1 MCGIVGYVG
10 PRDAGPILLDG
21 LARLE
26 YRGYD
31 SAGIALITPEG
42 DLFVE
47 KRAGK
52 VAELR
57 SALGDGTPPRRTR
70 ASGTRAGP
78 PTGGPATSTR
88 TRTSTAAVS
97 CRSST
102 TASSRTSSSCAP
114 SSTAAG
120 HRLDSETDTEVIAHL
135 VEEAYH
141 GRRRRR
147 PCARRCGRAVGAYAL
162 AVLHRGEPERLVGA
176 RMNVPAH
183 RRARRRRDVPG
194 LGRGRDPRPH
204 AAGHVPRGGRRRR
217 PRRRPASG

>member
-57 SALGDGTPPRRTR
+57 SALGDGTPHAGAGLGHTR
-70 ASGTRAGP
+70 WATHGRPSDLNAHPHLDCSGELSVIHNGIIENFIELRAEL
-78 PTGGPATSTR
+78 
-88 TRTSTAAVS
+88 
-97 CRSST
+97 
-102 TASSRTSSSCAP
+102 
-114 SSTAAG
+114 TAAG

-135 VEEAYH
+135 VEESYH
-141 GRRRRR
+141 GRRGRR
-147 PCARRCGRAVGAYAL
+147 PCGRPCAARSAPTRSWSSIAASPSGSSE
-162 AVLHRGEPERLVGA
+162 RG
-176 RMNVPAH
+176 
-183 RRARRRRDVPG
+183 
-194 LGRGRDPRPH
+194 
-204 AAGHVPRGGRRRR
+204 
-217 PRRRPASG
+217 